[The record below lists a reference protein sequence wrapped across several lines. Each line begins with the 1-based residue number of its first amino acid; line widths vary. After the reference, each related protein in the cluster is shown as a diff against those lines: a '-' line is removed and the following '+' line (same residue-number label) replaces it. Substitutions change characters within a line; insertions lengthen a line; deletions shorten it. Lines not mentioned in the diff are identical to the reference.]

1 MKNLQMNSDLS
12 ELLVSV
18 RRVTTVT
25 KGGRKFSFSILVVV
39 GDGKGRVGC
48 GIGKHAEVSEARVKA
63 VNAAKKSMIKVYLR
77 EGRTLHHDIK
87 AKFCSGEV
95 ILRAAK
101 AGTGII
107 AGGAVRSVFEVLGIK
122 DVVAKSTRSNNPHNV
137 IFAVFE
143 AFNKMLSPRQVASKR
158 GKKISQIVEK
168 REGEV

>member
-1 MKNLQMNSDLS
+1 MAVKNLQNNNDLS

-25 KGGRKFSFSILVVV
+25 KGGRRFSFSILVVV
-39 GDGKGRVGC
+39 GDEKGSVGC
-48 GIGKHAEVSEARVKA
+48 GMGKHAEVAEARIKA
-63 VNAAKKSMIKVYLR
+63 VNAAKKSMIRVYLR

-87 AKFCSGEV
+87 AKFCSGEIV
-95 ILRAAK
+95 LRAAR

-137 IFAVFE
+137 ICAVFR
-143 AFNKMLSPRQVASKR
+143 AFDNMLSPRQVASKR
-158 GKKISQIVEK
+158 GKKISEIVGN
-168 REGEV
+168 R